1 MGTQQL
7 LLIVLGV
14 IIVGIALVVGI
25 GIFGSTSQQANAD
38 AVTSDCL
45 RVASAA
51 QAWYRKPR
59 MLGGGGDSFV
69 GLNMQMCGWSHNF
82 NENGSY
88 AISSIQQNSAVVTG
102 TGAQNCTVVVT
113 FYPDSV
119 ADPIITLN

>member
-51 QAWYRKPR
+51 QAWYRKPK
-59 MLGGGGDSFV
+59 MLGGGGDSFL
-69 GLNMQMCGWSHNF
+69 GLNMQMCGWARDH
-82 NENGSY
+82 NENGTY
-88 AISSIQQNSAVVTG
+88 VISSVQQKSAVVTG
-102 TGAQNCTVVVT
+102 TGITNCTVAVT